1 LRKEKRKD
9 SEKNKNNIKEI
20 REDKKIRKPKEEIY
34 KNYVLFIF
42 PLSIR

>member
-1 LRKEKRKD
+1 LCKEKEKIQK
-9 SEKNKNNIKEI
+9 KNKNNIKEI

>member
-1 LRKEKRKD
+1 MHL
-9 SEKNKNNIKEI
+9 KNKNNVNVKEI
-20 REDKKIRKPKEEIY
+20 REDKNIRKPKEEIY